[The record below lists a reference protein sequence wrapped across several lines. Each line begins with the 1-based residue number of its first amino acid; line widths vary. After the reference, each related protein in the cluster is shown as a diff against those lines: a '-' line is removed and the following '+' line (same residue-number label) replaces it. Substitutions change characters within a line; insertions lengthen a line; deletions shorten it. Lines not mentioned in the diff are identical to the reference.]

1 MKTTP
6 TIAEKQ
12 INVGQKDLG
21 KDLPNI
27 ASESLQAQ
35 FIELCSGLGLKPR
48 QAVLLGHIWLARA
61 EYPQQLVSDSIVGFI
76 EFSAEVLPCQGQCDR
91 HKIIFG
97 SEKTE

>member
-12 INVGQKDLG
+12 INVAQIDLG

-35 FIELCSGLGLKPR
+35 FIELCSGLTPR

-61 EYPQQLVSDSIVGFI
+61 ECQQQLVSDSIAGFI
-76 EFSAEVLPCQGQCDR
+76 EFSPDVLPCQGQCNR